1 METVRPLAAWY
12 FILQGCIIA
21 LWWCVLLLE
30 PESRELFRMG
40 SSDTALLSFWASDIL
55 LAGSSLLGGIL
66 LFRRT
71 ALAPFILWLVAGSAG
86 GGTLYTLAFAVY
98 SDSGW
103 LGVAMMLPAMILS
116 FAFAIALTP
125 VHPFRKARPA
135 TPLYN
140 TGKTALQIVIL
151 WSVLLLVLP
160 RLIVDLETRSG
171 FGQLAFPA
179 QEEMGII
186 LFLLCSAVG
195 LWSGV
200 TIARHGGGT
209 PLPLDSTT
217 RLVIGGPYAYLRNPM
232 AIAGLGQGV
241 AVAIA
246 LGSPFVLIYVA
257 LGSFLWQYIARPLE
271 EDDLLRHFGQHYEC
285 YRKDVRCWVPRRH
298 RYRGGE

>member
-21 LWWCVLLLE
+21 LWWAMLWLK
-30 PESRELFRMG
+30 PEARELFRMG
-40 SSDTALLSFWASDIL
+40 TSDTVLLSFWASDIL
-55 LAGSSLLGGIL
+55 LGLGSLLGGVL
-66 LFRRT
+66 LFRRN
-71 ALAPFILWLVAGSAG
+71 AFAPFILWLIAGSAG
-86 GGTLYTLAFAVY
+86 GGTLYTLAFALY

-125 VHPFRKARPA
+125 IHPFRKARPA
-135 TPLYN
+135 RPLYN
-140 TGKTALQIVIL
+140 AGKTALQIVIF
-151 WSVLLLVLP
+151 WSVLLFFLP
-160 RLIVDLETRSG
+160 RLIIDLEARAG
-171 FGQLAFPA
+171 FGRVAFPA
-179 QEEMGII
+179 QEEIGII

-195 LWSGV
+195 LWSGF
-200 TIARHGGGT
+200 TIARHGSGT

-232 AIAGLGQGV
+232 AMAGLGQGV

-246 LGSPFVLIYVA
+246 LGSPFVLVYVA

-271 EDDLLRHFGQHYEC
+271 EEDLLRHFGDDYEC
-285 YRKDVRCWVPRRH
+285 YRNDVRCWVPRRQ